1 MQDQKK
7 KLQII
12 LADIIKEYR
21 LKQHKS
27 ISLIANEINLSK
39 SIWSDLEK
47 GIKDPQVSTLWR
59 IAEALNVSLSQIIK
73 KIEIKAKDNI
83 NFIESIEE

>member
-73 KIEIKAKDNI
+73 KLEIKAKDNI

>member
-21 LKQHKS
+21 LKQHNS

-39 SIWSDLEK
+39 YIWSDLE
-47 GIKDPQVSTLWR
+47 
-59 IAEALNVSLSQIIK
+59 
-73 KIEIKAKDNI
+73 
-83 NFIESIEE
+83 

>member
-1 MQDQKK
+1 MQEQKK

-12 LADIIKEYR
+12 LANIIKEYR
-21 LKQHKS
+21 TRQHKS

-59 IAEALNVSLSQIIK
+59 IAEALNIPLSQIIK
-73 KIEIKAKDNI
+73 QLELEAKDNI
-83 NFIESIEE
+83 DFIESAEE